1 MSCKCKF
8 FAEKFLEKNITIS
21 KTCLNPLFSSETN
34 EKMLTESFFYP
45 FIERLRLNEDEVR

>member
-34 EKMLTESFFYP
+34 EKMLTESFFLSIYRAIE
-45 FIERLRLNEDEVR
+45 IERK